1 MTLGMETVYGSLQK
15 HLDFSMS
22 YTTFIEPLTFW
33 GFAHLKSKKHGGSA
47 HFSAHINPELSIQRF
62 PMTPAEACRRRFP
75 RALQR
80 CSPQW
85 SIVDPVLSVLEHIFE
100 YMRHF
105 WEHMANIINIY
116 IRNHMANI
124 IWFHVEYIYI
134 YISEP
139 WVFSACFP
147 HQESASKFIG
157 LHWGAQHRIQWP
169 LESETVNRDWLR
181 SWDDHGFSGQR
192 SRRKLL
198 LLVGPKRDRTHQ
210 FY

>member
-1 MTLGMETVYGSLQK
+1 MTLGMETVYSSLQK

-134 YISEP
+134 YIRTMG
-139 WVFSACFP
+139 VFHMFSTSRICLKIHRSALRCP
-147 HQESASKFIG
+147 TSNSM
-157 LHWGAQHRIQWP
+157 
-169 LESETVNRDWLR
+169 TV
-181 SWDDHGFSGQR
+181 G
-192 SRRKLL
+192 
-198 LLVGPKRDRTHQ
+198 KRDRKPGLASILGWPWFFWPKIQEETPAISRPKKR
-210 FY
+210 